1 MNKPENLASESDRQE
16 RPVFVSYA
24 TADRKEALAVCK
36 AIERRGVKCWIST
49 RDVRPG
55 ENYQEA
61 IVRSLRDSRAM
72 VLVFSD
78 AANNSEEIKKELS
91 LASRYRVPVMALRI
105 EDVEPS
111 DAFAYELSTRQWIDA
126 FENWDRSI
134 DALVGTIG
142 HGSSTPSSEASGAA
156 AVRRRRTR
164 IGASPRAIAVA
175 AAAAAL
181 VAVAGGGW
189 LIFRPSGVAT
199 HTMQVRLAGFHRL
212 SPDLPATMP
221 QALADEM
228 GSAFNDDGV
237 ISVSTASAAPPGNA
251 PAYALSGSIR
261 HEGDQVKVITQL
273 TNERSGAILLTQ
285 THSYDAANLAQV
297 PRWAAVEASAAVR
310 CGLFGAST
318 YPKSLSDQTLATY
331 LESCSET
338 SPTKSLDLATKV
350 VAAAPDFSW
359 GWSAVE
365 NAAGGAAFDEDP
377 GPKREAF
384 LKQALAAADKA
395 IQLDPSNSEAYTNK
409 SYLIDPTD
417 LVAREALVKKGIA
430 SRPLACG
437 CEHHIYGNFL
447 MDVGRAK
454 DAVDEY
460 NRATDVLP
468 LNGNTQI
475 ALGEALIVA
484 GYPEQSKKR
493 FDAAVDLVDHPEL
506 RDEISVMTSPLLG
519 QYSGIDTA
527 LRNPK
532 VHAPAKFEHALE
544 DAFHAMQSGSAQAK
558 SAAAAELVALPPEMA
573 GRLSVSLLGALGDYA
588 DALKQ
593 TEARLHRG
601 NADAATWLFY
611 PSMRGAL
618 SDPAFPATAQRMGL
632 MRYWKVSHTKPDVC
646 SDNSPPPFCSM
657 I

>member
-1 MNKPENLASESDRQE
+1 LNKPENLSSEGDRHEQ
-16 RPVFVSYA
+16 PVFVSYA
-24 TADRKEALAVCK
+24 TADRKEALSVCK
-36 AIERRGVKCWIST
+36 AIERRGPKCWIST
-49 RDVRPG
+49 RDVQPG

-61 IVRSLRDSRAM
+61 IVRALRASRAM

-78 AANNSEEIKKELS
+78 AANNSDEIKKELS
-91 LASRYRVPVMALRI
+91 LASRYHIPVMALRI

-126 FENWDRSI
+126 FESWDKSI
-134 DALVGTIG
+134 DAVVRKVEQVG
-142 HGSSTPSSEASGAA
+142 GSSKAGSTPAPAARNSRVDATWRKPLLIAASLL
-156 AVRRRRTR
+156 V
-164 IGASPRAIAVA
+164 VA
-175 AAAAAL
+175 AIGVGAWLVLRGSTVAA
-181 VAVAGGGW
+181 
-189 LIFRPSGVAT
+189 

-237 ISVSTASAAPPGNA
+237 ISVSTASAPPPGNA

-331 LESCSET
+331 LEVCNER
-338 SPTKSLDLATKV
+338 SPTKALDLASKV

-359 GWSAVE
+359 GWSAFE
-365 NAAGGAAFDEDP
+365 NAAGGAAFGEDP

-384 LKQALAAADKA
+384 RKQALAAADKA

-417 LVAREALVKKGIA
+417 LLAREALLKKGIA
-430 SRPLACG
+430 ARPLACG
-437 CEHHIYGNFL
+437 CEHHLYGNFL
-447 MDVGRAK
+447 MDVGRGK
-454 DAVDEY
+454 DAVDEF

-484 GYPEQSKKR
+484 GYPEQSKKP
-493 FDAAVDLVDHPEL
+493 FDTAVDLVDHPEL
-506 RDEISVMTSPLLG
+506 RDEIKVATAPLLG
-519 QYSGIDTA
+519 QYSGVDSA
-527 LRNPK
+527 LHNPK
-532 VHAPAKFEHALE
+532 VHVPARFEQALE

-558 SAAAAELVALPPEMA
+558 SAAAAELVALPPEMT
-573 GRLSVSLLGALGDYA
+573 GRVSATMLGALGDNA

-593 TEARLHRG
+593 TEAALHRG
-601 NADAATWLFY
+601 EADAATWLFY
-611 PSMRGAL
+611 ASMSGAL
-618 SDPAFPATAQRMGL
+618 RDPAFPAAAQRMGL
-632 MRYWKVSHTKPDVC
+632 MHYWKTTHTKPDVC
-646 SDNSPPPFCSM
+646 SGKNPPPFCGM